1 MKFNVPSKLLYGYV
15 SAVSKVINSK
25 NPMPILN
32 NFLFELNGD
41 TLKITASDLENTLT
55 GSVPVTAPEGEG
67 KFCIDARRLNDLLK
81 SMPDVGISFDV
92 NDDNLAIKISS
103 TSGKFDFIGINGD
116 EYPTKGAEA
125 EDPDAFSFTC
135 QSDILISGIEN
146 TTFAV
151 GTDQLRPQMM
161 GILLDVNPDSLTF
174 VATDTRKLVKY
185 RNSKA
190 TPDKKGSCII
200 PLKPATVIRSVFPR
214 ESDVK
219 VTIDKKRA
227 VIESE
232 TFTFTCQLLKGMFPD
247 YNRVIPTNNPYV
259 LTVDRQSLLSAL
271 RQVSVCGDQGQN
283 QVKFKIEPSTI
294 TLKTVDNNFCTQG
307 IESIPCDFTSDREMV
322 IGFSAPYLVE
332 ILSTIDTT
340 DIIAKLS
347 DPSRP
352 GVFLPSETGTDEE
365 LIMLLMPM
373 NVTDF

>member
-1 MKFNVPSKLLYGYV
+1 MKFSVPSKLLYGYV

-25 NPMPILN
+25 NPMPILY
-32 NFLFELNGD
+32 NFLFELSGD

-55 GSVPVTAPEGEG
+55 GIVPVTGTEGEG

-81 SMPDVGISFDV
+81 SMPDVGITIEV
-92 NDDNLAIKISS
+92 NDENLAIKISS
-103 TSGKFDFIGINGD
+103 TSGKFDFIGINGN
-116 EYPTKGAEA
+116 EYPSKGAE
-125 EDPDAFSFTC
+125 EDDPDAFSFTC
-135 QSDILISGIEN
+135 PSEVLISGIEN

-161 GILLDVNPDSLTF
+161 GILLDVNVDSLTF

-185 RNSKA
+185 RNSKIA
-190 TPDKKGSCII
+190 PDKKGSCII

-214 ESDVK
+214 ESEVK

-227 VIESE
+227 IIESE

-247 YNRVIPTNNPYV
+247 YNRVIPANNPYV

-283 QVKFKIEPSTI
+283 QVKFKIEPSTL

-307 IESIPCDFTSDREMV
+307 IESIACDFNGREMV

-332 ILSTIDTT
+332 ILSTINTT
-340 DIIAKLS
+340 DIVAKLS

-352 GVFLPSETGTDEE
+352 GVFLPSETGANEE
-365 LIMLLMPM
+365 LTMLLMPM

>member
-1 MKFNVPSKLLYGYV
+1 MKFSVPSKLLYGYV

-25 NPMPILN
+25 NPMPILY
-32 NFLFELNGD
+32 NFLFELSGD

-55 GSVPVTAPEGEG
+55 GIVPVTGAEGEG

-81 SMPDVGISFDV
+81 SMPDVGITIEV
-92 NDDNLAIKISS
+92 NDENLAIKISS
-103 TSGKFDFIGINGD
+103 TSGKFDFIGINGN
-116 EYPTKGAEA
+116 EYPSKGAE
-125 EDPDAFSFTC
+125 EDDPDAFSFTC
-135 QSDILISGIEN
+135 PSEVLISGIEN

-161 GILLDVNPDSLTF
+161 GILLDVNVDSLTF

-185 RNSKA
+185 RNSKIA
-190 TPDKKGSCII
+190 PDKKGSCII

-214 ESDVK
+214 ESEVK

-227 VIESE
+227 IIESE

-247 YNRVIPTNNPYV
+247 YNRVIPANNPYV

-283 QVKFKIEPSTI
+283 QVKFKIEPSTL

-307 IESIPCDFTSDREMV
+307 IESIACDFNGREMV

-332 ILSTIDTT
+332 ILSTINTT
-340 DIIAKLS
+340 DIVAKLS

-352 GVFLPSETGTDEE
+352 GVFLPSETGANEE
-365 LIMLLMPM
+365 LTMLLMPM